1 MNVLKIQ
8 TDILK
13 GLIKGGKPIYT
24 TEKDGM
30 VGLCPD
36 SHCIVFCPNKD
47 VYLKLSGRLLD
58 TERLLNKVK
67 DAEYKLSET
76 TCYYD
81 HILEGKNVRL
91 MKVMTGERSA
101 FINEKYT
108 KYFDKDALYYVASW
122 SRPVCVYE
130 HDVMV
135 GIIFP
140 ILLRDGD
147 YDD

>member
-13 GLIKGGKPIYT
+13 ILVKGGKPIYT

-36 SHCIVFCPNKD
+36 KYCVVFCPNKD
-47 VYLKLSGRLLD
+47 VYLKLSGTPVD
-58 TERLLNKVK
+58 AEKVLNKVK
-67 DAEYKLSET
+67 DAEYRLSDSFHRFYYIVGGKET
-76 TCYYD
+76 K
-81 HILEGKNVRL
+81 I
-91 MKVMTGERSA
+91 MTLLSA
-101 FINEKYT
+101 NRFAYIQEKYT
-108 KYFDKDALYYVASW
+108 KYFGKDALYYVSSW
-122 SRPVCVYE
+122 NRPVCVYE

-140 ILLRDGD
+140 VLIKGEEK
-147 YDD
+147 

>member
-36 SHCIVFCPNKD
+36 KHCVVFCPNKD
-47 VYLKLSGRLLD
+47 VYLKLSGTPVD
-58 TERLLNKVK
+58 AEKVLNNVK
-67 DAEYKLSET
+67 DAEYLLSESS
-76 TCYYD
+76 YYFD
-81 HILEGKNVRL
+81 HNLERK
-91 MKVMTGERSA
+91 KVKIQKFLKSNRSVC
-101 FINEKYT
+101 INEKYT

-130 HDVMV
+130 DGVLV
-135 GIIFP
+135 GMIFP
-140 ILLRDGD
+140 VLIRDGD
-147 YDD
+147 YD

>member
-36 SHCIVFCPNKD
+36 KYCVVFCPNKD
-47 VYLKLSGRLLD
+47 VYLKLSGTPLD
-58 TERLLNKVK
+58 AEKVLNKVN
-67 DAEYKLSET
+67 DAEYRLSESS
-76 TCYYD
+76 YYFD
-81 HILEGKNVRL
+81 HILDGKKTKIMRVSSAD
-91 MKVMTGERSA
+91 RSA
-101 FINEKYT
+101 CIQEKYT
-108 KYFDKDALYYVASW
+108 KYFGKDALYYVSSW
-122 SRPVCVYE
+122 NRPVCVYE
-130 HDVMV
+130 DDVMV

-140 ILLRDGD
+140 VLIRGEEK
-147 YDD
+147 